1 MAAAVGLQEKVVSA
15 DDEMKELLRVEE
27 KEDQRSHDHDRL
39 DQSNQLFLIV
49 VTGIGFAAENVEKG
63 GKQALA
69 AR

>member
-1 MAAAVGLQEKVVSA
+1 MTVAVGLQEKVENA

-27 KEDQRSHDHDRL
+27 KENQRSHDHDCL

>member
-1 MAAAVGLQEKVVSA
+1 MTAAVGLQEKVENA

-27 KEDQRSHDHDRL
+27 KENQRGHDNDCL